1 VYQREH
7 ARRIEPGVTWFLRM
21 GIGWIIRLLILAVAA
36 AAGGYLLPRRRLAE
50 RTGRRGVPLCAF
62 TEEFRGKPQDLDKP
76 WRFIEEE
83 RRVVEMMG
91 RGALPQ
97 EVLDTLTHAV
107 EKMEPD
113 CLCTILLLDE
123 DGRHLQKG
131 SGGSLPSAYMDAVNG
146 MAIGPDIG
154 ACGSAAFR
162 NETVIVEDVATD
174 YRFAGPARDFVMSF
188 GLRACWSVPIRD
200 SNHQVLGTFAMYHRY
215 PAKPTADQLMLVEVG
230 AHLAGNAIERL
241 HATAKLREYAE
252 RIDLSERA
260 ASFGIWEIVN
270 DRLTFSDGFA
280 AMVGLSDGP
289 REMPVKQWRSMIHPD
304 DMPNL
309 TASVREAVARGETFH
324 HEARVRLPDG
334 SVHWHRVHGKE
345 EYQGERRKRVIG
357 ASIDVTREKEMM
369 IRLEQAMRTKSE
381 FLAHISH
388 EIRTPMNGLLGSISL
403 LLDSGV
409 TAEQREYLDTIRSC
423 GDSLLQLVN
432 DILDLSKIEAGKLR
446 LERIPFPVVELAK
459 RTVSVVVPMAT
470 ARGLVVRLDLDENL
484 PRTLIGDPQRL
495 HQTLL
500 NLLSNAVKFTEQ
512 GSITMGVAVREHSGS
527 GIEVEFTVKDTGIG
541 IPQEA
546 QQAIFEP
553 FTQADSST
561 TRRFGGT
568 GLGLTICRQL
578 VALMNGRLELE
589 SVPGSGSTF
598 RISIPFEIAAESAAV
613 YMVPTDCI
621 ARSSRCLRVLLA
633 EDNPI
638 NQKVAAGLLHKMG
651 HRVDIVGDGRK
662 AIAAV
667 AQGHYDV
674 VLMDCQMPDIDGYAA
689 ARAICASTGG
699 RLPIIALTA
708 HATAEDRQLCLDAGM
723 IDYISKP
730 IAAERLFELL
740 ESCRTQAECT
750 ATNPA

>member
-1 VYQREH
+1 
-7 ARRIEPGVTWFLRM
+7 M

-36 AAGGYLLPRRRLAE
+36 ANGAYLLRRRRLGE
-50 RTGRRGVPLCAF
+50 RTGRRGVPSCAF
-62 TEEFRGKPQDLDKP
+62 TEEFRGKPQEIDKP

-83 RRVVEMMG
+83 RRVIEMMG
-91 RGALPQ
+91 RGASPQ
-97 EVLDTLTHAV
+97 EVLDTLTHAI

-113 CLCTILLLDE
+113 CLCTILLLNKDK
-123 DGRHLQKG
+123 RHLQKG
-131 SGGSLPSAYMDAVNG
+131 SRGSLPAAYVDAVSG
-146 MAIGPDIG
+146 LEIGPDIG

-174 YRFAGPARDFVMSF
+174 YRFAGSAREFVMGF

-215 PAKPTADQLMLVEVG
+215 PAKPAADQLMLVEVG

-241 HATAKLREYAE
+241 HATAKLRQYAE

-270 DRLTFSDGFA
+270 GRIIFSDGFA
-280 AMVGLSDGP
+280 ALVGLSDGP
-289 REMPVKQWRSMIHPD
+289 REMPLKKWHSMVHPD
-304 DMPNL
+304 DLPGM
-309 TASVREAVARGETFH
+309 TAAAEAALARGETFH
-324 HEARVRLPDG
+324 HEARVRLLDG

-345 EYQGERRKRVIG
+345 EYQDGRRKRVIG
-357 ASIDVTREKEMM
+357 VSIDVTRENEMM
-369 IRLEQAMRTKSE
+369 LRLEQAMRTKSE

-388 EIRTPMNGLLGSISL
+388 EIRTPMNGLLGGISL

-409 TAEQREYLDTIRSC
+409 TAEQREYIDTIRSC

-446 LERIPFPVVELAK
+446 LERIPFHVMELVK
-459 RTVSVVVPMAT
+459 RAVSVVVPLAT
-470 ARGLVVRLDLDENL
+470 ARGLAVHLDLDKNL
-484 PRTLIGDPQRL
+484 PQTLIGDPQRL

-500 NLLSNAVKFTEQ
+500 NLLSNAVKFTEH
-512 GSITMGVAVREHSGS
+512 GSITVSAVVRERSANGLQ
-527 GIEVEFTVKDTGIG
+527 VQFTVKDTGIG
-541 IPQEA
+541 IPRDIQDA
-546 QQAIFEP
+546 VFEP

-589 SVPGSGSTF
+589 SLPGSGSTF
-598 RISIPFEIAAESAAV
+598 RFTVPFEIAADSAAV
-613 YMVPTDCI
+613 YTGPADSI
-621 ARSSRCLRVLLA
+621 PRSSRCLRILLA

-651 HRVDIVGDGRK
+651 HEVDIVGDGRK
-662 AIAAV
+662 AIAA
-667 AQGHYDV
+667 AQQGQYDA

-689 ARAICASTGG
+689 ARAICASTAG

-723 IDYISKP
+723 IGYIPKP
-730 IAAERLFELL
+730 ISAERLFELL
-740 ESCRTQAECT
+740 ESCPTQAEI
-750 ATNPA
+750 PAADPA